1 MKLTVIGYWG
11 GFPAA
16 GEASSGYLL
25 EHEGFKLLLDCGSG
39 VLSQLQTFV
48 SPDELDAVLLTHS
61 HPDHTAD
68 IGVLQHALLIGHMS
82 GGTEKC
88 LPIYTHSDDAVFIET
103 LQYKSYTKWEPI
115 DEGKSSQIGPFLVS
129 AMRTKHSVPCLA
141 YRIEAGGRVFGF
153 TGDTAFDEK
162 FAFFFHGADCLLSEC
177 NFYKGMET
185 AERAGHLTSEHA
197 AVIARNAMAKR
208 LILTHLPHFGNVH
221 QLKDEAA
228 EFFGGEIGL
237 ASTGLTIEL

>member
-25 EHEGFKLLLDCGSG
+25 EHEGYKLLLDCGSG
-39 VLSQLQTFV
+39 VLSRLQTFV
-48 SPDELDAVLLTHS
+48 SPKELDAILLTHS
-61 HPDHTAD
+61 HTDHTAD

-82 GGTEKC
+82 GGEEKC
-88 LPIYTHSDDAVFIET
+88 LPIYTHSDDAKFIET

-115 DEGKSSQIGPFLVS
+115 KEDGAVQIGPFLVS
-129 AMRTKHSVPCLA
+129 AMKTKHSVPCFA

-153 TGDTAFDEK
+153 TGDTAFKEK
-162 FAFFFHGADCLLSEC
+162 FASFFQGTNVLLSEC
-177 NFYKGMET
+177 NFYKGMEA

-197 AVIARNAMAKR
+197 AVIARDAKAER

-237 ASTGLTIEL
+237 ASTGLTIEI